1 MNQDD
6 LRAWYLLTSKPRQ
19 DAYAEE
25 QLNNQG
31 YVTYRPLAVKKGRHR
46 GKLTKLTESLFP
58 RYLFIKLSRVEDNWA
73 PIRSTYGV
81 AGLVRFGDQPL
92 VVPDLIISDLQKREI
107 YFQEKGLDIDVL
119 KRGDTVTI
127 GAGPFRGLQA
137 VFERYNG
144 EERAILLMNILNEQ
158 AKVVVPS
165 ADIYQTA

>member
-46 GKLTKLTESLFP
+46 GKLIKLTESLFP